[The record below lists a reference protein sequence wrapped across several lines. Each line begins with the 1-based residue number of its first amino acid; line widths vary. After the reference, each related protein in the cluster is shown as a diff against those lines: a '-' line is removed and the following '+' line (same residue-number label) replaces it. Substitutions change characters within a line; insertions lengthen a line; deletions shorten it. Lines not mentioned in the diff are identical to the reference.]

1 MLGMVENN
9 ILYNHVVSCCC
20 TMISVF
26 SIVPTMDIIIPA
38 ILKGR
43 NIGNEP
49 DWSKGVPGGKYG
61 ILNVS
66 NYANKDGLADLPV
79 QQSDM
84 LKPLYMD
91 IVERG
96 LPYIYEQNK
105 DKPDIF
111 NSSRTLKSKKVI
123 IVGAGMAGLAAA
135 YELRRAGHTVQ
146 ILEMQ
151 ERVGGRVKTFGEK
164 DGFAKRLYVDGK
176 SI

>member
-1 MLGMVENN
+1 
-9 ILYNHVVSCCC
+9 
-20 TMISVF
+20 MISVF
-26 SIVPTMDIIIPA
+26 SIVPTMDITIPA
-38 ILKGR
+38 NLKR
-43 NIGNEP
+43 RKIGNEP
-49 DWSKGVPGGKYG
+49 DWSKGVPGGKCG
-61 ILNVS
+61 SLQVS

-91 IVERG
+91 IVKHG
-96 LPYIYEQNK
+96 LPYAYEQNK
-105 DKPDIF
+105 DKPDPFIYVQ
-111 NSSRTLKSKKVI
+111 TPKLKKVI

-135 YELRRAGHTVQ
+135 YELQRAGHTVQ

-164 DGFAKRLYVDGK
+164 DGFAKGLYVDGK

>member
-1 MLGMVENN
+1 ML
-9 ILYNHVVSCCC
+9 
-20 TMISVF
+20 SVF
-26 SIVPTMDIIIPA
+26 SIVPTMDITIPT

-43 NIGNEP
+43 KIGNEP
-49 DWSKGVPGGKYG
+49 NWSIGVPGGTYG
-61 ILNVS
+61 SLHMS

-79 QQSDM
+79 QQIDM

-91 IVERG
+91 IVRHG
-96 LPYIYEQNK
+96 LPYAYEQSK
-105 DKPDIF
+105 DKPYQF
-111 NSSRTLKSKKVI
+111 RHVKASQKPKKVI

-164 DGFAKRLYVDGK
+164 DGFAKGLYVDGK

>member
-1 MLGMVENN
+1 
-9 ILYNHVVSCCC
+9 
-20 TMISVF
+20 MISVF
-26 SIVPTMDIIIPA
+26 SIVPTMDITIPA

-43 NIGNEP
+43 KIGNEP
-49 DWSKGVPGGKYG
+49 DWSKGVPGGTYRS
-61 ILNVS
+61 LNVS
-66 NYANKDGLADLPV
+66 NYANKDDLADLPV

-91 IVERG
+91 IVKHG
-96 LPYIYEQNK
+96 LPYAYEKNK
-105 DKPDIF
+105 GKPDPF
-111 NSSRTLKSKKVI
+111 SVLGYSSQTLKSKKVI

-135 YELRRAGHTVQ
+135 YELQRAGHTVQ

-164 DGFAKRLYVDGK
+164 DGFAKGLYVDGK